1 MRKIYLFMLTLLCA
15 MGAWAQNVVTSTED
29 DPKYY
34 VIASYNRGGYL
45 TNAGVGKGLT
55 HVALSDAG
63 YWYFEEADDN
73 GGVYIVNKVK
83 DGENKVYVGS
93 ENKASTTSKVWYVLE
108 NGVNRKGFSISS
120 TKPISNGSCID
131 ASNAGNGVGS
141 YTPSTNDWDGTT
153 WVILCPTED
162 NKYNPNNLIYR
173 TRSDRYVTG
182 ISLESYMSAFTPGN
196 STTIN
201 SDFTG
206 IGLAYT
212 DLTGSV
218 TMKALAGETVTASIA
233 RNGNWTNA
241 YVYID
246 QDANGFTASYDT
258 ETQTLGGDLMTFS
271 FYSGD
276 DSGAEG
282 ADATGVNSAGEAKT
296 GGARNTIAMPSFQA
310 PSTPG
315 TYRMRFKHDWNSINP
330 NGGNATFNSNG
341 GSIFDVT
348 LVVVQ
353 SDVEVKYSF
362 TWNGVEK
369 FTQTTPAIVGGVYP
383 AITTTFP
390 FGVSATK
397 PEGRIPNEGIVNG
410 VKTVEIPLSVNL
422 PFPYASDVASITT
435 WQYIQMHS
443 NPEHTKFLKYESE
456 SDYIS
461 WSDANLLGKRDA
473 YAWTFV
479 GNPFD
484 GFKMLNKAATKGK
497 ALKSTNSGNPAM
509 VDYAEATS
517 FQAAASNQTGTGY
530 FCMRYPGGN
539 YLNAQEGKVSHWS
552 NPDAGS
558 TMVVSGDFE
567 EITLEGY
574 RADLRTLINN
584 AGAFVSANQ
593 ANKSKV
599 GYYKLTDIEAQIGY
613 AENYKESGS
622 MDEVDNAFISLQ
634 NAMKNPEVNL
644 PVDGRF
650 YRIENNNASGYLSSG
665 TGTGFTQ
672 FMAGIAEQAS
682 SIFCYTGGK
691 LLSYTT
697 GLYLANQGNKLGY
710 TNTVGEAAGTTIG
723 FAKSPVLGKLLIS
736 FNDGNRSLSSNAA
749 GASDGASAGQTG
761 EIYRFTVKE
770 VEWLPVNVAAGYAT
784 LYSPVA
790 LSTYKYGSTVEHRV
804 EAYTGVINGEKLSL
818 SRIDAEDGII
828 PANTPVVLKHV
839 ADADNNGNVF
849 LQVSDSEKAAIASDL
864 RGTFADAYIRTAS
877 YVLSA
882 QGNPA
887 VVGFYKAAMNQQE
900 GAAFLNNGF
909 KAYLPA
915 SGAGARFLTF
925 DFDDNAETGINAVE
939 IEEAAPA
946 NAAIYDLSGRRVQ
959 NAKSGLYIINGKKVI
974 K

>member
-1 MRKIYLFMLTLLCA
+1 MRKLFVFMLTLLCA
-15 MGAWAQNVVTSTED
+15 VGAWAQNVVTSTEA

-34 VIASYNRGGYL
+34 VIASYDRGGYL
-45 TNAGVGKGLT
+45 TNAGVGNGLT
-55 HVALSDAG
+55 HDALSDAG
-63 YWYFEEADDN
+63 YWYFEQANDD

-83 DGENKVYVGS
+83 DGENKVYVGNS
-93 ENKASTTSKVWYVLE
+93 NQASTTPKVWYVLE

-120 TKPISNGSCID
+120 TKPISSSSCID
-131 ASNAGNGVGS
+131 ANNNNTGVGS
-141 YTPSTNDWDGTT
+141 YTPSTNDWQGTT
-153 WVILCPTED
+153 WVVLCPTED

-173 TRSDRYVTG
+173 TRSDRYVTS
-182 ISLESYMSAFTPGN
+182 ISLQSSMSVATPAN

-206 IGLAYT
+206 NGLAYI

-218 TMKALAGETVTASIA
+218 TMRAYAGETVTASIA

-246 QDANGFTASYDT
+246 KEANGFTALYDT

-276 DSGAEG
+276 EAN
-282 ADATGVNSAGEAKT
+282 DATGVNSAGEAKT

-330 NGGNATFNSNG
+330 NGGNANFNSNG
-341 GSIFDVT
+341 GSIIDVT
-348 LVVVQ
+348 LEVVQ
-353 SDVEVKYSF
+353 SNVAVKYIF
-362 TWNGVEK
+362 TWQGAEK
-369 FTQTTPAIVGGVYP
+369 FTQTTPAIVGGEYP

-397 PEGRIPNEGIVNG
+397 PEGTIPNEGIVDG
-410 VKTVEIPLSVNL
+410 VKTVEIALSVNL
-422 PFPYASDVASITT
+422 PFPYAPDVASITT

-443 NPEHTKFLKYESE
+443 NNKKFLKYE

-484 GFKMLNKAATKGK
+484 GFKMLNKAATAEGK

-517 FQAAASNQTGTGY
+517 FQAAASAETSGTGY

-539 YLNAQEGKVSHWS
+539 YLNAQDGKVTHYGA
-552 NPDAGS
+552 NDAGS
-558 TMVVSGDFE
+558 TMVVNGDFAEISLE
-567 EITLEGY
+567 EY
-574 RADLRTLINN
+574 RLDLQTLISN
-584 AGAFVSANQ
+584 AETFVSTHEANM
-593 ANKSKV
+593 SSL
-599 GYYKLTDIEAQIGY
+599 GYYKLTDIQTQIDN
-613 AENYKESGS
+613 AKNYTQSGS
-622 MDEVDNAFISLQ
+622 MVEVDNAFLSLQ

-644 PVDGRF
+644 PVAGKF
-650 YRIENNNASGYLSSG
+650 YRIRNNYDNNADKSGYLFSG
-665 TGTGFTQ
+665 TGTGIAQ
-672 FMAGIAEQAS
+672 FKKGIGTKAS
-682 SIFCYTGGK
+682 SIFYYTGNK
-691 LLSYTT
+691 LVSYTT
-697 GLYLANQGNKLGY
+697 GLYLSESGNFVHY
-710 TNTVGEAAGTTIG
+710 TTTVGENAGTTFA

-736 FNDGNRSLSSNAA
+736 FKDGNRSFHSDNAGEVNDNNGNSNAA
-749 GASDGASAGQTG
+749 GAGQTG
-761 EIYRFTVKE
+761 EAYRFTVE
-770 VEWLPVNVAAGYAT
+770 DVEWLPIPVNDAEGYTTIYSPVELELSQDRFKAYTVSNVSETYAT
-784 LYSPVA
+784 LIER
-790 LSTYKYGSTVEHRV
+790 TVV
-804 EAYTGVINGEKLSL
+804 PAGVG
-818 SRIDAEDGII
+818 
-828 PANTPVVLKHV
+828 VVLKKQDGAQMEDGCV
-839 ADADNNGNVF
+839 YLRIKANETTGVT
-849 LQVSDSEKAAIASDL
+849 SEL
-864 RGTFADAYIRTAS
+864 RGTYADEYKEEDA
-877 YVLSA
+877 YVLSRVN
-882 QGNPA
+882 G
-887 VVGFYKAAMNQQE
+887 VVGFYKARMNQQNN
-900 GAAFLNNGF
+900 AAFLNNGF
-909 KAYLPA
+909 KAYLPV
-915 SGAGARFLTF
+915 STSGARFLTF